1 MDTKKLWLVSLVGGL
16 ISTALSN
23 IPIINLVNCLLCAGF
38 WVGALVAV
46 WMYKRQTGAVTLK
59 QGIVI
64 GVVTGVFAGVF
75 GFLLSLFGMAG
86 AEALMKSYAQFA
98 PPDAKIDLPQPG
110 IASVLFNLI
119 GVGVNVVFGAIG
131 GLVGGLIFQSKPA
144 APTTGL

>member
-1 MDTKKLWLVSLVGGL
+1 MNTKKLWMVSLVGGL

-23 IPIINLVNCLLCAGF
+23 IPFINLVNCLLCAGF

-64 GVVTGVFAGVF
+64 GVVTGAFAGIF

-98 PPDAKIDLPQPG
+98 PPDAQIDLPQPG
-110 IASVLFNLI
+110 IASILFNLV
-119 GVGVNVVFGAIG
+119 GVGVNVLFGAIG
-131 GLVGGLIFQSKPA
+131 GLIGGLFFQSKPIVP
-144 APTTGL
+144 PTGS